1 MPLTVR
7 KFLSLSLALVIIT
20 TSGLQSAR
28 AVFQS
33 SASLDHAGHDMVD
46 SHRMPSASHTDH
58 DHAEVL
64 PVNPA
69 ECLVVCLEA
78 LPDQYLVGQEI
89 RVASFDDAVS
99 YPYPAKR
106 APLWLSSNQLQ
117 SLHLAARGPPFDA
130 WAENLN
136 GAQAVLL
143 RTHRLR
149 I

>member
-1 MPLTVR
+1 MPTLAR
-7 KFLSLSLALVIIT
+7 KFLSLALALVIVT

-33 SASLDHAGHDMVD
+33 SAPLDHASHDMVD
-46 SHRMPSASHTDH
+46 SHHMPPATHADH

-78 LPDQYLVGQEI
+78 LPDQYLVGQEV
-89 RVASFDDAVS
+89 RVASYDDAANC
-99 YPYPAKR
+99 PYSAKL
-106 APLWLSSNQLQ
+106 APLWLSSNQLR
-117 SLHLAARGPPFDA
+117 SLHLAARGPPFEA
-130 WAENLN
+130 SAANLS
-136 GAQAVLL
+136 GAQSVLL